1 MKVQEFLKLNGT
13 RKTAEK
19 LVNMRVQFV
28 MGFSM
33 ADLPDSIQL
42 WDIVE
47 SIEEELKEDGE
58 EFSFNKIKETL
69 NEITFEFIEEICW

>member
-28 MGFSM
+28 MGLSM
-33 ADLPDSIQL
+33 EDLPDSIQL

>member
-28 MGFSM
+28 MGLSM
-33 ADLPDSIQL
+33 EDLPDSIQL

-47 SIEEELKEDGE
+47 SIEEEFKEDGE
-58 EFSFNKIKETL
+58 EFSFNRIKETL

>member
-1 MKVQEFLKLNGT
+1 MKVQEFLKLNGA

-28 MGFSM
+28 MGLSM
-33 ADLPDSIQL
+33 EDLPDSIQL

-47 SIEEELKEDGE
+47 SIEEEFKEDGE
-58 EFSFNKIKETL
+58 EFSFNRIKETL

>member
-28 MGFSM
+28 MGLSM
-33 ADLPDSIQL
+33 EDLPDSIQL

-47 SIEEELKEDGE
+47 SIEEELKENGE

>member
-1 MKVQEFLKLNGT
+1 MKVQEFLKLNGA
-13 RKTAEK
+13 RKTSEK

-28 MGFSM
+28 MGLSM
-33 ADLPDSIQL
+33 EDLPDSIQL

-47 SIEEELKEDGE
+47 SIEEEFKEDGE
-58 EFSFNKIKETL
+58 EFSFNRIKETL

>member
-1 MKVQEFLKLNGT
+1 MKLKEFLAENGT

-19 LVNMRVQFV
+19 LADLRVQNV
-28 MGFSM
+28 IGVSM

-47 SIEEELKEDGE
+47 EVENELMNKDFEIEKIRDILKQ
-58 EFSFNKIKETL
+58 
-69 NEITFEFIEEICW
+69 ITFEFIEEICW

>member
-33 ADLPDSIQL
+33 EDLPDSIQL

>member
-1 MKVQEFLKLNGT
+1 MKVQEFLKLNGE

-28 MGFSM
+28 MGLSM
-33 ADLPDSIQL
+33 EDLPDSIQL

-47 SIEEELKEDGE
+47 EVENELMNKDFEIEKIRDILKQ
-58 EFSFNKIKETL
+58 
-69 NEITFEFIEEICW
+69 ITFEFIEEICW

>member
-1 MKVQEFLKLNGT
+1 MKVQEFLKLNGE

-28 MGFSM
+28 MGLSM
-33 ADLPDSIQL
+33 EDLPDSTQL

-47 SIEEELKEDGE
+47 SIEEELKEGE
-58 EFSFNKIKETL
+58 DTDYNKVKDL
-69 NEITFEFIEEICW
+69 LKEITFEFIEEICW

>member
-1 MKVQEFLKLNGT
+1 MKVQEFLKLNGE

-28 MGFSM
+28 MGLSM
-33 ADLPDSIQL
+33 SDLPDSTQL

-47 SIEEELKEDGE
+47 SVEEELKEGE
-58 EFSFNKIKETL
+58 DTDYNKVKDL
-69 NEITFEFIEEICW
+69 LKEITFEFIEEICW

>member
-1 MKVQEFLKLNGT
+1 MKVQEFLKLNGA

-19 LVNMRVQFV
+19 LINMRVQFV
-28 MGFSM
+28 MGLSM
-33 ADLPDSIQL
+33 EDLPDSTQL